1 MDLQQLEKEA
11 LKNALLTILA
21 MTVSGSMILLFMG
34 WLISRL
40 ILTPLTE
47 IQLAIANH
55 EQQKTL
61 DLKTFPDNEIGF

>member
-55 EQQKTL
+55 EQQKL
-61 DLKTFPDNEIGF
+61 WI